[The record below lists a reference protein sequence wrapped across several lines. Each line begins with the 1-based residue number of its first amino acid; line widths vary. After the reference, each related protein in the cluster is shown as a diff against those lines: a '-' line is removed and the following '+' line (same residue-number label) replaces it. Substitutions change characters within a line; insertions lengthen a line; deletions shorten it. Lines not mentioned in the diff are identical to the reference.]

1 MTSLASKI
9 FLNETL
15 RGKFSKV
22 KKCLDQ
28 KTKEVFAMKIMDKVK
43 LKRILVSKN
52 KKAYDS
58 VQTEIAILKKL
69 VS

>member
-1 MTSLASKI
+1 VDK
-9 FLNETL
+9 ETQQ
-15 RGKFSKV
+15 V
-22 KKCLDQ
+22 Y
-28 KTKEVFAMKIMDKVK
+28 AMKVMDKVK

-69 VS
+69 VRLEYIKTLSGSSQYCHSV

>member
-1 MTSLASKI
+1 
-9 FLNETL
+9 
-15 RGKFSKV
+15 V
-22 KKCLDQ
+22 KKCVD
-28 KTKEVFAMKIMDKVK
+28 KETQQVYAMKVMDKVK

-69 VS
+69 VRLEYIKTQSGSSQYCHSV